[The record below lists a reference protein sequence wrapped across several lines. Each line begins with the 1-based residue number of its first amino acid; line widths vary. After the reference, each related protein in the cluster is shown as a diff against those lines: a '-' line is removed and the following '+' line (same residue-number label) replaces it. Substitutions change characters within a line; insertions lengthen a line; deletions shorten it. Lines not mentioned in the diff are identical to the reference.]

1 MRRKKLSNKTKGKI
15 LIVLAA
21 VVIIGILLTIFIS
34 RFRFDVFGDMFKAY
48 FGAAIENGAHIV
60 LLLLIACPLA
70 LILMRAFVDH
80 IIPVLCF
87 FIGKPFKYL
96 AIWLICRKNGY
107 SCSFHRPPFASMGGV
122 CERSDIEIQMDKKT
136 LHVHFI
142 DIPFP
147 ISKMFLL
154 FNDREYRIHK
164 TIVGKIKRDGVIG
177 RGPNMSG
184 QKVGVIRSGAI
195 EMDEA
200 NFDAYVIP
208 EFPPKGTEYHYLV
221 IDPSYA
227 DAYFMSDKTML
238 TVTGE
243 CLSGNLILCKW
254 KILKKRLKN
263 KLYNPLT

>member
-1 MRRKKLSNKTKGKI
+1 MKRKKLSNKAKGKI
-15 LIVLAA
+15 IIIASVSVLLFLLLLPF
-21 VVIIGILLTIFIS
+21 ILRYDFDAFWYM
-34 RFRFDVFGDMFKAY
+34 FRAY
-48 FGAAIENGAHIV
+48 INKAIENGAHIL
-60 LLLLIACPLA
+60 LLLLIACPLV
-70 LILMRAFVDH
+70 LLLMRAFIDH
-80 IIPVLCF
+80 VIPMLFF
-87 FIGKPFKYL
+87 FISKPFKYL
-96 AIWLICRKNGY
+96 TVWRICRQNGY
-107 SCSFHRPPFASMGGV
+107 SCRFRRAPFVSLGGV
-122 CERSDIEIQMDKKT
+122 GEHGDIEIQMDEKT

-227 DAYFMSDKTML
+227 DAYFISDKTML

>member
-1 MRRKKLSNKTKGKI
+1 MKRKKLSNKAKGKI
-15 LIVLAA
+15 LIILSTLM
-21 VVIIGILLTIFIS
+21 IIGISLAIFIS
-34 RFRFDVFGDMFKAY
+34 QFRFDILGDVLKAY
-48 FGAAIENGAHIV
+48 LGAAIENGAHIV
-60 LLLLIACPLA
+60 ILMLIACPLV
-70 LILMRAFVDH
+70 LVLMRAFIDH
-80 IIPVLCF
+80 IIPMIYF
-87 FIGKPFKYL
+87 FISKPFKYL
-96 AIWLICRKNGY
+96 AIWWICRKNGY
-107 SCSFHRPPFASMGGV
+107 SCRFHRPPFASMWGV

-164 TIVGKIKRDGVIG
+164 TIVGKIKRDGVI

-200 NFDAYVIP
+200 NFDAYIIP

-227 DAYFMSDKTML
+227 DAYFINDKTML

-263 KLYNPLT
+263 KLYNPLK